1 MSIMRSI
8 NKCWRTK
15 RTLRKQ
21 RKYQRTSEKED
32 FEIISQEIKGES
44 EVKNLGLTDQQI
56 NDLTQDI
63 IDQLRE
69 V

>member
-1 MSIMRSI
+1 MTYITI
-8 NKCWRTK
+8 
-15 RTLRKQ
+15 
-21 RKYQRTSEKED
+21 KED